1 MLSANIFGKH
11 NTVTSDF
18 INSFVIFWSPNDTGY
33 LMLKRKTH
41 AGPAWLENTTEIAS
55 VLSCTSFVFVRQ
67 TLDDDTFH
75 LVQIH
80 QEIN

>member
-1 MLSANIFGKH
+1 
-11 NTVTSDF
+11 
-18 INSFVIFWSPNDTGY
+18 
-33 LMLKRKTH
+33 MLKRKTH